1 MLRESAVDHFVITG
15 ARVFDGE
22 DLLGVVD
29 VEVADGTIV
38 SVAGRRPD
46 GVELIDGTGATLLPG
61 LFDAHTHTDAE
72 SLRQALTFGITTELD
87 MLSMPERM
95 IPLRRQVAESTD
107 LADVRSPSIGLTPAD
122 GHPHQLR
129 KGEGDPPWPT
139 ATRVD
144 EIPAFVEARIAEGAD
159 YLKVL
164 VEDGHVFGSSLP
176 ALAPELVAATVREG
190 HDRDKIVLAHAMTI
204 ETADQVLDAGVDGFT
219 HLFFDRPHTDE
230 LIEKIAAAGTFVVPT
245 LTVIASITGEPA
257 GEELSKDP
265 RVTPK
270 LTPAW
275 LDNLSGAM
283 ATSPHENFG
292 YALEA
297 LAALRRA
304 GVDIL
309 AGTDAAHLGAPG
321 MAHGASLHDELR
333 LLVMGGFTPMEALR
347 AATSVPARRFGLDD
361 RGRIKP
367 GLRADLTLVAGDPT
381 VTIGDTLSVQRVWRG
396 GTQASLAPAGGQVRA
411 VPGTRLRAPVRSGP

>member
-1 MLRESAVDHFVITG
+1 MNHFVITG

-29 VEVADGTIV
+29 VEVADGKIV
-38 SVAGRRPD
+38 SVAGRRPE

-72 SLRQALTFGITTELD
+72 SLRQSLTFGITTELD
-87 MLSMPERM
+87 MLSIPERM
-95 IPLRRQVAESTD
+95 IPLRRQVAESSD

-176 ALAPELVAATVREG
+176 SLASELVAATVREG
-190 HDRDKIVLAHAMTI
+190 HARNKMVLAHAMTI
-204 ETADQVLDAGVDGFT
+204 ETADQVVDAGVDGFT
-219 HLFFDRPHTDE
+219 HLFFDRPYTDE
-230 LIEKIAAAGTFVVPT
+230 LIEKIAAAGIFVVPT

-257 GEELSKDP
+257 GDELAKDP
-265 RVTPK
+265 RVPPK
-270 LTPAW
+270 LTPVW

-283 ATSPHENFG
+283 ATSPPENFG

-297 LAALRRA
+297 LPALQRA

-333 LLVMGGFTPMEALR
+333 LLVMAGFTPMEALR

-396 GTQASLAPAGGQVRA
+396 GIPASLAPTSA
-411 VPGTRLRAPVRSGP
+411 TI

>member
-1 MLRESAVDHFVITG
+1 MNHFVITG

-22 DLLGVVD
+22 GLLGVVD
-29 VEVADGTIV
+29 VEVADGRIV
-38 SVAGRRPD
+38 SVAGGRP
-46 GVELIDGTGATLLPG
+46 GGAELIDGTGATLLPG
-61 LFDAHTHTDAE
+61 LVDAHTHTDAE

-87 MLSMPERM
+87 MLSIPERM
-95 IPLRRQVAESTD
+95 IPLRRRVAESSD

-144 EIPAFVEARIAEGAD
+144 EIPAFVEARIAEGAA

-164 VEDGHVFGSSLP
+164 VEEGHVFGSSLP
-176 ALAPELVAATVREG
+176 GLAPELVTAAVREG
-190 HDRDKIVLAHAMTI
+190 HARDTMVLAHAMTV
-204 ETADQVLDAGVDGFT
+204 EAADQVVDAGVDGLT

-230 LIEKIAAAGTFVVPT
+230 LIEKIAAAGIFVIPT
-245 LTVIASITGEPA
+245 LSVIASITGEPA
-257 GEELSKDP
+257 GDELAKDP
-265 RVTPK
+265 RVPPK

-292 YALEA
+292 YALET

-321 MAHGASLHDELR
+321 MAHGASLHGELR
-333 LLVMGGFTPMEALR
+333 LLVRGGLTPMEALR

-361 RGRIKP
+361 RGRIRP

-396 GTQASLAPAGGQVRA
+396 GTPASLAPA
-411 VPGTRLRAPVRSGP
+411 PI